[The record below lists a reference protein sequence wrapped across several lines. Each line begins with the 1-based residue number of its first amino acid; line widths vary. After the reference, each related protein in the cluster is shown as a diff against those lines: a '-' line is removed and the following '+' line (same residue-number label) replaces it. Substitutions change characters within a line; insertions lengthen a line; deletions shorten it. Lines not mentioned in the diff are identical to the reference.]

1 MRILKTASIVA
12 VLAASSL
19 VLQAQG
25 VINFFTFNN
34 TAGLGRIY
42 TDTTLTTQAGTG
54 YFAQLYGAPVNDT
67 SLFLPMVGAASGTG
81 IDELG
86 SGVGNFGN
94 VKATQSPTREAGTTF
109 FYQVAAWT
117 GGATL
122 ADAFLN
128 TTSGKV
134 GFSQVIQVTL
144 GGTFG
149 TDTFTVPQANGF
161 ANFGLTPVPEPSVVA
176 LGVLGALVLL
186 FRRRK

>member
-1 MRILKTASIVA
+1 
-12 VLAASSL
+12 
-19 VLQAQG
+19 
-25 VINFFTFNN
+25 
-34 TAGLGRIY
+34 
-42 TDTTLTTQAGTG
+42 
-54 YFAQLYGAPVNDT
+54 
-67 SLFLPMVGAASGTG
+67 
-81 IDELG
+81 
-86 SGVGNFGN
+86 
-94 VKATQSPTREAGTTF
+94 
-109 FYQVAAWT
+109 VAAWT

-122 ADAFLN
+122 ADALLN